1 MSLSS
6 LQRAC
11 LYGGLAFALCFP
23 AQAAPLTLREAL
35 DLAEKHSPVL
45 SYSSAT
51 AQAAQA
57 AAITAR
63 AFPNPELEL
72 SGGTSRPR
80 QAGLE
85 SSRVE
90 TIGLAQPIELPGLRS
105 SRRSMAE
112 AGVNASTAAQQQT
125 RLELH
130 SRIRLAFYD
139 ALRRQEE
146 AGVAAGNR
154 ALLYLLRNRVK
165 LKVEVGES
173 PRYEQIKAEAEALAA
188 DSAFRSAQLRVNQ
201 AKSVL
206 RGLIG
211 VALEDF
217 DLIPEPAA
225 SAEAPPLDSLEQ
237 ELLARHP
244 QLRVAEAET
253 RRAQARVE
261 MERAARLPQPTLKL
275 NSERNPDARQWMV
288 GVALPLPLWN
298 RRDGPIGEAVAGL
311 HQSEAEAERIRLAL
325 LTELEQ
331 VYGRYLIA
339 RSQVKT
345 FETGLLKEA
354 ENAMRVAEAAYR
366 FGERSILD
374 YIDAQRVLRATR
386 LDFIHARYELQA
398 ALIELDKLRAAPLA
412 GDLP

>member
-1 MSLSS
+1 MSLS
-6 LQRAC
+6 LLHRLWPGA
-11 LYGGLAFALCFP
+11 GLALALATP
-23 AQAAPLTLREAL
+23 VQAASLTLAEAL
-35 DLAEKHSPVL
+35 ALAEKHSPVL
-45 SYSSAT
+45 SYST
-51 AQAAQA
+51 ASVQAAQA
-57 AAITAR
+57 AVTTAR

-72 SGGTSRPR
+72 SGGSSRPR
-80 QAGLE
+80 QAGME
-85 SSRVE
+85 SGRVE
-90 TIGLAQPIELPGLRS
+90 TVGLAQPIELPGLRS
-105 SRRSMAE
+105 SRRSMAD
-112 AGVNASTAAQQQT
+112 AGVRASAAAQRQT

-130 SRIRLAFYD
+130 SRIKLAFFE
-139 ALRRQEE
+139 ALRRQDEV
-146 AGVAAGNR
+146 GVAAENR
-154 ALLYLLRNRVK
+154 ALLYLMRNRVK

-173 PRYEQIKAEAEALAA
+173 PRYELIKAEAEALAA
-188 DSAFRSAQLRVNQ
+188 DNGFKSAQLRVNQ
-201 AKSVL
+201 AKSML

-211 VALEDF
+211 APLDDF
-217 DLIPEPAA
+217 ELMPEPSASTEAA
-225 SAEAPPLDSLEQ
+225 PLETLEQ

-244 QLRVAEAET
+244 QLRQAEAET
-253 RRAQARVE
+253 RRAQARIE
-261 MERAARLPQPTLKL
+261 LERASRLPQPTLKL
-275 NSERNPDARQWMV
+275 NTERNPDARQWMV

-311 HQSEAEAERIRLAL
+311 HQSEAEGERIRLAL

-331 VYGRYLIA
+331 VYNRYLIA

-354 ENAMRVAEAAYR
+354 ENAMKVAEAAYR

-412 GDLP
+412 GDTL

>member
-1 MSLSS
+1 MSFSL
-6 LQRAC
+6 LQRLWPGAC
-11 LYGGLAFALCFP
+11 LALALVAP
-23 AQAAPLTLREAL
+23 AQAASLTLAEAL
-35 DLAEKHSPVL
+35 VLAEKHSPIL

-51 AQAAQA
+51 VQAAQA
-57 AAITAR
+57 AATTAR

-85 SSRVE
+85 SDRVE

-105 SRRSMAE
+105 SRRNMAE

-130 SRIRLAFYD
+130 SRIKLAFFD
-139 ALRRQEE
+139 ALRRQDE
-146 AGVAAGNR
+146 AGVAAENR
-154 ALLYLLRNRVK
+154 ALLYLMRNRVK

-173 PRYEQIKAEAEALAA
+173 PRYELIKAEAEALAV
-188 DSAFRSAQLRVNQ
+188 DNAFRSAQLRINQ

-211 VALEDF
+211 TPLEEIE
-217 DLIPEPAA
+217 LAHESAA
-225 SAEAPPLDSLEQ
+225 STEAPPLETLEQ
-237 ELLARHP
+237 ELLAQHP
-244 QLRVAEAET
+244 QLRMAEAET

-261 MERAARLPQPTLKL
+261 MERAARVPQPTLKL
-275 NSERNPDARQWMV
+275 NTERNPDARQWMI

-311 HQSEAEAERIRLAL
+311 HQSEAEAERVRLSL

-331 VYGRYLIA
+331 VYSRYQIA
-339 RSQVKT
+339 SSQVKT

-366 FGERSILD
+366 YGERSILD
-374 YIDAQRVLRATR
+374 YIDAQRVLRATK

-398 ALIELDKLRAAPLA
+398 ALIELDKLRAAPVA

>member
-1 MSLSS
+1 M
-6 LQRAC
+6 A
-11 LYGGLAFALCFP
+11 LAMVAP
-23 AQAAPLTLREAL
+23 VQAASLTLAETLA
-35 DLAEKHSPVL
+35 LAEKHSPVL
-45 SYSSAT
+45 AYSAAT
-51 AQAAQA
+51 VQAAQA
-57 AAITAR
+57 AATTAR

-72 SGGTSRPR
+72 SGGSSRPR

-85 SSRVE
+85 SGRVE
-90 TIGLAQPIELPGLRS
+90 TVGLAQPIELPGLRS
-105 SRRSMAE
+105 SRRGMAE
-112 AGVNASTAAQQQT
+112 AGVSASESARQNT

-130 SRIRLAFYD
+130 SRIKLAFYE

-173 PRYEQIKAEAEALAA
+173 PRYELIKAEAEALAA

-211 VALEDF
+211 APLDDF
-217 DLIPEPAA
+217 ELAHEPIANT
-225 SAEAPPLDSLEQ
+225 EVPPLEALEQ
-237 ELLARHP
+237 EVLAHHP
-244 QLRVAEAET
+244 QLKVAEAET
-253 RRAQARVE
+253 RRAQARIE
-261 MERAARLPQPTLKL
+261 MERAARLPQPTIKL

-298 RRDGPIGEAVAGL
+298 RRDGPIGEAVAGM

-339 RSQVKT
+339 RSQVRT

-366 FGERSILD
+366 YGERSILD

-398 ALIELDKLRAAPLA
+398 ALIELDKLRAAPIA
-412 GDLP
+412 GENP